1 MREPPFFGQ
10 LFFIFKLLIMA
21 YSLDW
26 VPAPIADFK
35 VFADTFCSEVATNKT
50 AWGLDATDAAAIV
63 GEHTTFNDDYALS
76 SVKNN
81 HTALQTQAT
90 QDARAPLE
98 ARIRKMGIPMK
109 TNSLMTDVNR
119 TACGVHNDSDLH
131 TLSPVADSA
140 PPVLYERAGDLGGN
154 MAFGI
159 PTGGEPAGQDG
170 ISVTFGFYAI
180 GATPPKEADC
190 TQTIMY
196 KTKHGHV
203 VFSDTHFGMAFVAF
217 ARYYNTRA
225 ILGTVATKFGGI
237 VS

>member
-1 MREPPFFGQ
+1 MSD
-10 LFFIFKLLIMA
+10 KK
-21 YSLDW
+21 DW
-26 VPAPIADFK
+26 IPRGLADFK
-35 VFADTFCSEVATNKT
+35 VFADTFCAEVAANKT

-63 GEHTTFNDDYALS
+63 GEHTTFNNDYALS
-76 SVKNN
+76 SVRNN

-109 TNSLMTDVNR
+109 TNSLMTDVDR
-119 TACGVHNDSDLH
+119 TACGVHNDSDAH
-131 TLSPVADSA
+131 TLSPVANVA

-170 ISVTFGFYAI
+170 VSVTFGFYAI
-180 GATPPKEADC
+180 GTTAPKEADC
-190 TQTIMY
+190 TQTIMF

-225 ILGTVATKFGGI
+225 VLGTVATKFEGI